1 MNQKTVSQLDAAGY
15 FVGETIAH
23 ESPLEP
29 GKFLIPGGAIDRKP
43 PQAIE
48 PGKRYRPEGKEWQA
62 EDIPQPPAP
71 EPEPQPEPTPA
82 PTPEELRREGIT
94 KRLAQID
101 LESIRPARAV
111 AAALAEGRPV
121 SAFDAAKLDNLETEA
136 AALRAELASLK

>member
-1 MNQKTVSQLDAAGY
+1 MKHKTVSQLDAAGY

-29 GKFLIPGGAIDRKP
+29 GKFLIPGGAIDREP

-48 PGKRYRPEGKEWQA
+48 PGKRYRPAAKGWEA
-62 EDIPQPPAP
+62 EDIPETPATK
-71 EPEPQPEPTPA
+71 PEPTQQ
-82 PTPEELRREGIT
+82 PTPQELKRGDIIR
-94 KRLAQID
+94 RLAQID

-111 AAALAEGRPV
+111 AVALAEGQPV
-121 SAFDAAKLDNLETEA
+121 NAFDAAKLDNLETEA